1 MPVPASNTVKYEKK
15 DRIAWV
21 TLNRPEAMNALN
33 TEIRIA
39 ITEAFEEVT
48 RDDDVLVAV
57 VIGEGGR
64 AFCAGNDLKEQAQGD
79 SAAGGAWARNTPSGS
94 QAVYECLKPTIAA
107 IDGYALAGGMQLAN
121 RCDIRVA
128 TQKSRFGMPEPL
140 RSLTP
145 INSVDTMEMGFVP
158 LGEAMWIILTGA
170 HMTAERAYDIGL
182 IQALVPDRDAL
193 IEEANRVAGLL
204 KLCAPLALRALK
216 NGVRLHHNPPTPP
229 TGTLLLDHLRELN
242 KPLQEAVSVS
252 EDRMEG
258 PKAFAEKRAPDW
270 KGR

>member
-1 MPVPASNTVKYEKK
+1 MPGPTSNTVKYEKK

-39 ITEAFEEVT
+39 ITEAFQEVEA
-48 RDDDVLVAV
+48 DDDVLVAV

-79 SAAGGAWARNTPSGS
+79 SAAGAAWSRNTPSGS

-128 TQKSRFGMPEPL
+128 TEKSRFGMPEPL

-158 LGEAMWIILTGA
+158 MGEAMWIILTGA

-182 IQALVPDRDAL
+182 VQALVPDRDAL
-193 IEEANRVAGLL
+193 IEEAERVAGLL

-242 KPLQEAVSVS
+242 RPLQETVSKS
-252 EDRMEG
+252 EDRLEG

>member
-1 MPVPASNTVKYEKK
+1 MPGPTSNTVKYEKR

-39 ITEAFEEVT
+39 ITEAFQEVEA
-48 RDDDVLVAV
+48 DDDVLVAV

-79 SAAGGAWARNTPSGS
+79 STAGAAWSRNTPSGS
-94 QAVYECLKPTIAA
+94 QSVYECLKPTIAA

-128 TQKSRFGMPEPL
+128 TEKSRFGMPEPL

-158 LGEAMWIILTGA
+158 MGEAMWIILTGA

-182 IQALVPDRDAL
+182 VQALVPDRDAL
-193 IEEANRVAGLL
+193 IEEAERVAGLL

-216 NGVRLHHNPPTPP
+216 SGVRLHHNPPTPP

-242 KPLQEAVSVS
+242 RPLQETVAKS
-252 EDRMEG
+252 EDRLEG